1 MSERLASVSLMA
13 ADLTLTT
20 NRIDRASFSTATS
33 SRRLALTAEW
43 LTVAD
48 VDPADVEFVRRVRER
63 DLAGARALFA
73 PNLTM
78 VAILTTLLAL
88 SITWGMLLGAIV
100 APVGV
105 LIGLVGSWLALR
117 RIMTT
122 SRQLAQLDAR
132 AV

>member
-63 DLAGARALFA
+63 DLADARALFA